1 MKLLLI
7 ADGRS
12 PITRRW
18 LTMLQP
24 LGYEV
29 ALVSSYP
36 CKAVEGAQHL
46 HLLPLAFADKGGSQA
61 GEGPVGRMKKI
72 IGAFRPLAQ
81 RVRHLL
87 GPWML
92 SKHVNDYLA
101 ILDEEKPDLVHALRI
116 PFEGMLASH
125 TPPGIA
131 VLVSTW
137 GNDLTL
143 HAPSTLRM
151 SAMTR
156 RTLQRADGLLSDTQR
171 DAALA
176 LEWGFDRQKP
186 ALVVPGNGG
195 IDLEEIYAITR
206 GIDRAKPPQVI
217 NPRGLRSY
225 VRTDTFF
232 KAVPLVLAR
241 RPDVQFACPSQA
253 GQVEAKRWVKQLGIE
268 KNVRLLPFLSQ
279 PELWREY
286 ARSQV
291 SVSISTHDGTPNSL
305 LEAMALGCL
314 PICGD
319 IESIR
324 EWITNGV
331 NGLLIDPAD
340 PSALAGA
347 ILKALD
353 HHELQQK
360 AAEKSLHL
368 IRTQADLDSSRE
380 KVREFY
386 ARFA

>member
-18 LTMLQP
+18 LAMLQP
-24 LGYEV
+24 LGHEV
-29 ALVSSYP
+29 VLVSSYP
-36 CKAVEGAQHL
+36 CKAVEGVARL
-46 HLLPLAFADKGGSQA
+46 HILPLAFANKGGSQA
-61 GEGPVGRMKKI
+61 GEGPGGGIKKLV
-72 IGAFRPLAQ
+72 GAFRPLAQ
-81 RVRHLL
+81 RIRHLL

-92 SKHVNDYLA
+92 AKHVNEYLA
-101 ILDEEKPDLVHALRI
+101 ILEQEKPDLVHALRI

-125 TPPGIA
+125 TPPGIP

-156 RTLQRADGLLSDTQR
+156 RALQRADGLLSDTQR

-176 LEWGFDRQKP
+176 LEWGFDAKKP

-195 IDLEEIYAITR
+195 IDLDEIFTITR
-206 GIDRAKPPQVI
+206 GIERTEPPQVI

-241 RPDVQFACPSQA
+241 RPDVQFACASQA
-253 GQVEAKRWVKQLGIE
+253 GQVEAKRWVQQLGIE
-268 KNVRLLPFLSQ
+268 KNIRLLPFLSQ
-279 PELWREY
+279 PDLWREY

-305 LEAMALGCL
+305 LEAMSLGCL

-324 EWITNGV
+324 EWITDGE
-331 NGLLIDPAD
+331 NGLLVDPAD
-340 PSALAGA
+340 PFALAGA

-353 HHELQQK
+353 NHEFQQK
-360 AAEKSLHL
+360 AGQKSLHL

-380 KVREFY
+380 KVKEFY